1 MSTDPAPP
9 AVPAF
14 DSPTAKVTILPHAD
28 RMPPIHVPKPLAPF
42 VGRAAEIGT
51 VLGRLASPEVRLLT
65 LTGPGGIGKTRL
77 AVEVAN
83 DPSLRVRFSHGVWF
97 VPLVAIPDPAGVPTA
112 ILRALGSRESGRPV
126 ERDVIDLIG
135 RQHLLLLLDNLE
147 HVLGCGTF
155 IARLLERCPNLAI
168 LATSRSRLHLSGEHE
183 YVVPSM
189 SLAPPAGGMDAPAA
203 EGGDAVA
210 FFLACA
216 RSADTAFRLTAAT
229 VGTVADICRIV
240 DGVPLGIEL
249 AAARLRMFSPDLV
262 RDRLAHQLDLL
273 TRGSLDLAPHQ
284 RAMRDTI
291 AWSYALL
298 APAEQAAMRRLS
310 VFAGGFSVEAAE
322 GVLRDAIAA
331 DAGED
336 VLDVLASLVD
346 KSLLRKVSEGER
358 DARLSMLVTIREF
371 GGEQLL
377 AQGELAAAR
386 EAHAAWHLAFA
397 ERAASGITGQA
408 AERWLEQ
415 LDAERANF
423 LLAFSWFE
431 ERGDGQRLVQL
442 ASHLR
447 GYWILRARY
456 AEGLPWMERA
466 LDWLARD
473 PAPDPVVEC
482 ECLLGAGWMSLR
494 QGDNPRLTRY
504 APAALAR
511 ARQTGDRARIV
522 RALDLESTVAR
533 RWNDHE
539 RAVALLE
546 ESLAIC
552 RESGDRAGAATAMRG
567 SGYALMN
574 LGRMEEAL
582 ARYQDAIDVYDE
594 LGDAQGA
601 ALARSTMSLIPY
613 LQGDFARAFAWDA
626 DAVAVLRRFSNRR
639 ALGIGLTHLGLSA
652 SHQGEL
658 EQAWAFHREGI
669 AYRLE
674 VGDAR
679 GLAVWTEAVAL
690 LLAFGGDAEGA
701 TMLLAAADA
710 MRARATTPLAETE
723 RRDRDLC
730 ESRIRAQL
738 APDEIAAAR
747 AAGGGLDVSATLDLA
762 VARGDALA
770 EALRTRAAPIG
781 ILEHGLTP
789 RESEILHLIAGRM
802 SDREIGEVLFIS
814 PRTVS
819 RHVASILAKLG
830 VHSRREAAAIAQQHG
845 YPSPGTAAPATS
857 PAP

>member
-1 MSTDPAPP
+1 MSSDHALPATPGESGP
-9 AVPAF
+9 AAGN
-14 DSPTAKVTILPHAD
+14 VTILPQAD
-28 RMPPIHVPKPLAPF
+28 RVPPIHVPRPLAPF

-51 VLGRLASPEVRLLT
+51 VLARLAMPDVRLLT

-77 AVEVAN
+77 AVAVAN
-83 DPSLRVRFSHGVWF
+83 DPSLLAQFSHGIWF
-97 VPLVAIPDPAGVPTA
+97 VPLVAIPDPDGVPTA
-112 ILRALGSRESGRPV
+112 ILRALGARESGRPV
-126 ERDVIDLIG
+126 DRDVIDLIG

-147 HVLGCGTF
+147 HVIGCGPF
-155 IARLLERCPNLAI
+155 VARLLESCPHLTI
-168 LATSRSRLHLSGEHE
+168 LATSRARLHLTGEHE

-189 SLAPPAGGMDAPAA
+189 SLAERPEAVAA
-203 EGGDAVA
+203 DDGGDAIA
-210 FFLACA
+210 FFLSCA
-216 RSADTAFRLTAAT
+216 RSADPSFTLTEANAE
-229 VGTVADICRIV
+229 TVADICRML

-262 RDRLAHQLDLL
+262 RDRLASQLDLL

-298 APAEQAAMRRLS
+298 SEGEQEAMRRLS
-310 VFAGGFSVEAAE
+310 VFAGGFSVAAAE
-322 GVLRDAIAA
+322 GVLRDALPA
-331 DAGED
+331 DGGED
-336 VLDVLASLVD
+336 ILDVLASLVD
-346 KSLLRKVSEGER
+346 KSLLRKVSESER

-371 GGEQLL
+371 GGEQLRARGQL
-377 AQGELAAAR
+377 EAAR
-386 EAHAAWHLAFA
+386 DAHAQWHLAFA
-397 ERAASGITGQA
+397 EEAFGGITGPA
-408 AERWLEQ
+408 ADRWLER

-423 LLAFSWFE
+423 LLAFAWFE
-431 ERGDGQRLVQL
+431 ERQDGAGLVRL
-442 ASHLR
+442 ASSLR
-447 GYWILRARY
+447 DYWILRARY

-473 PAPDPVVEC
+473 PAPDPVIEF

-494 QGDNPRLTRY
+494 QGDSPRLSRY
-504 APAALAR
+504 SAAALDR

-522 RALDLESTVAR
+522 RGLDLESTVAR
-533 RWNDHE
+533 RWNDHA

-546 ESLAIC
+546 ESLALC
-552 RESGDRAGAATAMRG
+552 RASGDRAGAATAMRG

-574 LGRMEEAL
+574 LGRMDDAL

-594 LGDAQGA
+594 LGDVQGA
-601 ALARSTMSLIPY
+601 ALARSTMSLVPY

-639 ALGIGLTHLGLSA
+639 ALGVGLTHLGLSV
-652 SHQGEL
+652 SHQGDL
-658 EQAWAFHREGI
+658 PMAWTLHREGLI
-669 AYRLE
+669 YRKE

-701 TMLLAAADA
+701 TLLLGSADA
-710 MRARATTPLAETE
+710 MRLRADTPLAETE
-723 RRDRDLC
+723 RRDRMLC

-738 APDEIAAAR
+738 SPAEIEAATAIGR
-747 AAGGGLDVSATLDLA
+747 GLSVQATLDLA
-762 VARGDALA
+762 MARGDALSD
-770 EALRTRAAPIG
+770 ALRRDAVPVG

-789 RESEILHLIAGRM
+789 RESEILRLIAGRM
-802 SDREIGEVLFIS
+802 SDREIGEALFIS

-845 YPSPGTAAPATS
+845 YPAATPPT
-857 PAP
+857 

>member
-1 MSTDPAPP
+1 MSSGHAAPSAAIPGPDEPP
-9 AVPAF
+9 AG
-14 DSPTAKVTILPHAD
+14 KVTLLPHAD
-28 RMPPIHVPKPLAPF
+28 REPPIHVPQPLAPF
-42 VGRAAEIGT
+42 IGRAAELAT
-51 VLGRLASPEVRLLT
+51 VLGRLTDPDVRLLT

-77 AVEVAN
+77 AVEAAN
-83 DPSLRVRFSHGVWF
+83 DPALHARFPHGIWF
-97 VPLVAIPDPAGVPTA
+97 VPLVAIPEYAGVPTA

-126 ERDVIDLIG
+126 EREVIDLIG

-147 HVLGCGTF
+147 HVLGCGPF
-155 IARLLERCPNLAI
+155 VARLLERCSHLTI

-189 SLAPPAGGMDAPAA
+189 SLGTVTATPTMPAPD

-210 FFLACA
+210 FFLSCA
-216 RSADTAFRLTAAT
+216 RSANPAFQLTEGNAE
-229 VGTVADICRIV
+229 TVAEICRIL

-262 RDRLAHQLDLL
+262 RDRLARQLDLL

-298 APAEQAAMRRLS
+298 GPSEQAAMRRLS
-310 VFAGGFSVEAAE
+310 VFAGGFPVEAAE
-322 GVLRDAIAA
+322 GVLRDAVIPDDGA
-331 DAGED
+331 DI
-336 VLDVLASLVD
+336 LDLLASLLD

-377 AQGELAAAR
+377 AHGETEAAR
-386 EAHAAWHLAFA
+386 EAHACWHLAFA
-397 ERAASGITGQA
+397 ERAGSGITGPA

-423 LLAFSWFE
+423 LLAFAWFE
-431 ERGDGQRLVQL
+431 ERGDGRRLVRL
-442 ASHLR
+442 ASWLR
-447 GYWILRARY
+447 DYWILRARY

-466 LDWLARD
+466 LAWLARD
-473 PAPDPVVEC
+473 PDPDPFIEF

-494 QGDNPRLTRY
+494 QGDSQRLTRY
-504 APAALAR
+504 SPAALER
-511 ARQTGDRARIV
+511 ARQLGDSARIV

-539 RAVALLE
+539 RAVSLLE

-552 RESGDRAGAATAMRG
+552 REIGDRAGAATAMRG

-574 LGRMEEAL
+574 LGRMDEAL
-582 ARYQDAIDVYDE
+582 ARYQDAIDAYDE

-613 LQGDFARAFAWDA
+613 LQGDFARAYAWDA

-639 ALGIGLTHLGLSA
+639 ALGVGLTHLGLSA
-652 SHQGEL
+652 SHLGDL
-658 EQAWAFHREGI
+658 ERAWDLHREGS
-669 AYRLE
+669 AYRRE

-701 TMLLAAADA
+701 TLLLAAADA
-710 MRARATTPLAETE
+710 MRARADTPLAETE

-738 APDEIAAAR
+738 PPGEIAAA
-747 AAGGGLDVSATLDLA
+747 AAIGAGLGVQATFDLA
-762 VARGDALA
+762 LARGDALA
-770 EALRTRAAPIG
+770 EALRTHAAPVG

-789 RESEILHLIAGRM
+789 RESEILRLIAGRM
-802 SDREIGEVLFIS
+802 SDREIGEALFIS

-845 YPSPGTAAPATS
+845 YPAPTAPT
-857 PAP
+857 

>member
-1 MSTDPAPP
+1 MSSDHATPSAATPP
-9 AVPAF
+9 G
-14 DSPTAKVTILPHAD
+14 KVTLLPQAE
-28 RMPPIHVPKPLAPF
+28 RVPPIHVPQPLAPF
-42 VGRAAEIGT
+42 IGRAAELAT
-51 VLGRLASPEVRLLT
+51 VLGRLIDPEVRLLT
-65 LTGPGGIGKTRL
+65 LTGPGGIGKTRV
-77 AVEVAN
+77 AVEAAN
-83 DPSLRVRFSHGVWF
+83 DPALHGRFPHGIWF
-97 VPLVAIPDPAGVPTA
+97 VPLVAIPEPGEVPTA
-112 ILRALGSRESGRPV
+112 ILRALGARESGRPV
-126 ERDVIDLIG
+126 EREVIDLIG

-147 HVLGCGTF
+147 HVLGCGPF
-155 IARLLERCPNLAI
+155 VARLLVRCPHLTI

-189 SLAPPAGGMDAPAA
+189 SLGAADAMLASPSA
-203 EGGDAVA
+203 ERDAGGDAVA
-210 FFLACA
+210 FFLSCA
-216 RSADTAFRLTAAT
+216 RSANPAFQLTEGNAQ
-229 VGTVADICRIV
+229 TVAEICRML

-262 RDRLAHQLDLL
+262 RDRLARQLDLL

-298 APAEQAAMRRLS
+298 GPGEQAAMRRLS
-310 VFAGGFSVEAAE
+310 VFAGGFSVAAAE
-322 GVLRDAIAA
+322 GVLRDAVVPDDGGDI
-331 DAGED
+331 
-336 VLDVLASLVD
+336 LDVLASLLD
-346 KSLLRKVSEGER
+346 KSLLRKISEGER

-377 AQGELAAAR
+377 ACGETGAAR
-386 EAHAAWHLAFA
+386 EAHARWHLAFA
-397 ERAASGITGQA
+397 EEAARGISGPG

-423 LLAFSWFE
+423 LLAFAWFE
-431 ERGDGQRLVQL
+431 EQSDGRRLVRL
-442 ASHLR
+442 ASGLR
-447 GYWILRARY
+447 DYWILRARY

-466 LDWLARD
+466 LAWIARD
-473 PAPDPVVEC
+473 PHPDPVIEF

-494 QGDNPRLTRY
+494 QGDSQRLTRY
-504 APAALAR
+504 SPAALQR
-511 ARQTGDRARIV
+511 ARDMGDRARIV

-539 RAVALLE
+539 RADVLLE

-552 RESGDRAGAATAMRG
+552 REIGDRAGAATAMRG

-574 LGRMEEAL
+574 LGRMDEAL
-582 ARYQDAIDVYDE
+582 ARYQDAIDVYEE

-639 ALGIGLTHLGLSA
+639 ALGVGLTHLGLSA

-658 EQAWAFHREGI
+658 ERAWAFHREGI
-669 AYRLE
+669 TYRRE

-701 TMLLAAADA
+701 SLLLAAADA
-710 MRARATTPLAETE
+710 MRSRANTPLAETE
-723 RRDRDLC
+723 RRDRELC

-738 APDEIAAAR
+738 APAGIEAAR
-747 AAGGGLDVSATLDLA
+747 AIGAGLSVQATLDLA

-770 EALRTRAAPIG
+770 EALRTHAAPVG

-789 RESEILHLIAGRM
+789 RESEILRLIAGRM
-802 SDREIGEVLFIS
+802 SDREIGEALFIS

-845 YPSPGTAAPATS
+845 YPAPTT
-857 PAP
+857 PT